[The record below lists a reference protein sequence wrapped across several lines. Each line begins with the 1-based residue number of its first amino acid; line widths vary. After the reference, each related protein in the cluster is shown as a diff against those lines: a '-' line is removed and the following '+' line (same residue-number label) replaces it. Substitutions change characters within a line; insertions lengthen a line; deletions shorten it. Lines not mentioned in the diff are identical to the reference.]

1 MLNLP
6 LDTEKMRFSAFG
18 DKFSGRSGILQLMDD
33 LGKAMSSP
41 KAPLMLGGGNPAF
54 IPEVQSRIR
63 ARMQAMLANGDE
75 FERLIGNYETP
86 QGNPAFIE
94 ALCTLLRT
102 HYGWGIAPPNVA
114 ITAGSQASFFLL
126 FNMFAG
132 RFRDGQKKKILL
144 PMAPEYIGYTDL
156 GLTEEL
162 FTARRPEIEY
172 LAPHRFKYHVDFEH
186 IDLSPEVGAICFSR
200 PTNPTGNVLTDQE
213 VTRLMAL
220 AQARQIPLI
229 IDNAYGS
236 PFPNIVFTAAT
247 PLWDEHTIVCLS
259 LSKLGL
265 PGARTGIVIAPEPVA
280 QAIAGMTAIFNL
292 APSSLGALLT
302 LELVKSGEIIRLS
315 QEVVKPYYRG
325 KAEQALGWLDI
336 ALEGLDY
343 FVHHPEGAM
352 FLWLWLRGLPIKS
365 EQLYERLRRRGVV
378 VVSGHYFFPG
388 LEQDW
393 RPRRECIRISYAQA
407 PETVQQGIAVIG
419 EEARKAY
426 REG

>member
-1 MLNLP
+1 
-6 LDTEKMRFSAFG
+6 
-18 DKFSGRSGILQLMDD
+18 
-33 LGKAMSSP
+33 
-41 KAPLMLGGGNPAF
+41 
-54 IPEVQSRIR
+54 
-63 ARMQAMLANGDE
+63 
-75 FERLIGNYETP
+75 
-86 QGNPAFIE
+86 
-94 ALCTLLRT
+94 
-102 HYGWGIAPPNVA
+102 
-114 ITAGSQASFFLL
+114 
-126 FNMFAG
+126 FAG

-144 PMAPEYIGYTDL
+144 PMAPEYIGYADL
-156 GLTEEL
+156 GLTEDL

-186 IDLSPEVGAICFSR
+186 IDLSSDVGAICFSR

-220 AQARQIPLI
+220 AQERQIPLI

-280 QAIAGMTAIFNL
+280 QAITGMNAIFNL

-302 LELVKSGEIIRLS
+302 LEWVKSGEIIRLS

-388 LEQDW
+388 LEEDW
-393 RPRRECIRISYAQA
+393 RTRRECIRISYAQT
-407 PETVQQGIAVIG
+407 PETVQQGIAIIG
-419 EEARKAY
+419 EEVRKAY

>member
-1 MLNLP
+1 MQ
-6 LDTEKMRFSAFG
+6 FSEFG
-18 DKFSGRSGILQLMDD
+18 DKFTKHSGILRLMDD
-33 LGKAMSSP
+33 LGKALSSP

-75 FERLIGNYETP
+75 FERLIGNYESP

-94 ALCTLLRT
+94 ALCALLKT
-102 HYGWGIAPPNVA
+102 HCGWDIAPCNVA

-126 FNMFAG
+126 FNMFGG

-156 GLTEEL
+156 GLIEGL
-162 FTARRPEIEY
+162 FTARRPQIEC
-172 LAPHRFKYHVDFEH
+172 LAQHRFKYHVDFEH
-186 IDLSPEVGAICFSR
+186 IEVSPDIGAICFSR
-200 PTNPTGNVLTDQE
+200 PTNPTGNVLADDE
-213 VTRLMAL
+213 VKRIMTL
-220 AQARQIPLI
+220 AREHQIPLI
-229 IDNAYGS
+229 MDNAYGS

-247 PLWDEHTIVCLS
+247 PLWDERAIVCLS

-265 PGARTGIVIAPEPVA
+265 PGARTGIVLAAEPVA
-280 QAIAGMTAIFNL
+280 QAIAGMNAIFNL

-302 LELVKSGEIIRLS
+302 LELVKSGEIIRLG
-315 QEVVKPYYRG
+315 QEVLKPFYRG
-325 KAEQALGWLDI
+325 KAEQAVGWLDI

-343 FVHHPEGAM
+343 SVHRPEGAM

-388 LEQDW
+388 LEEDW
-393 RPRRECIRISYAQA
+393 RHRHECIRISYAQT
-407 PETVQQGIAVIG
+407 PETVQQGIAIIG
-419 EEARKAY
+419 DEARKAY